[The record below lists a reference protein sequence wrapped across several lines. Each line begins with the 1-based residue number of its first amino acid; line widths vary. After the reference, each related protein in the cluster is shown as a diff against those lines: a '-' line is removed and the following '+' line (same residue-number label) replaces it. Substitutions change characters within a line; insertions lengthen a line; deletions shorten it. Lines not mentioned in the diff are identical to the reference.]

1 MSDNR
6 ISEQSGPALDK
17 LDAHCRQQLSALIDG
32 ELSPDEVRFLLRR
45 LGHDRE
51 LSACFDRWQL
61 AGDLL
66 RRTPCRAAPDGFA
79 DRIAVAVAVECV
91 QTGDRDARRP
101 SRRGAAW
108 LRWSGGALAASV
120 AAVALFVARQHL
132 GGMEPQAPGAD
143 SPRVAATT
151 TPAPSETV
159 ADADDVAAPG
169 VSTAAEAVAAASAP
183 LVAAASSRMAADGI
197 RRGSATRNQQAARRV
212 VAVREEPRMLAN
224 AAASPGYAMPEAT
237 AASPFA
243 SPSALHAKPW
253 PRSVLGAASE
263 HPFSASVPVGDG
275 AGRAFY
281 PFEPNLPAAGEARAA
296 DHPAQR

>member
-6 ISEQSGPALDK
+6 ISEQPGPGQDK

-32 ELSPDEVRFLLRR
+32 ELSPDEARFLLRR

-61 AGDLL
+61 AGDML
-66 RRTPCRAAPDGFA
+66 RRVPCRAAPAGFA
-79 DRIAVAVAVECV
+79 DRIAAAVGAECA
-91 QTGDRDARRP
+91 QADGRSAGRP
-101 SRRGAAW
+101 SRRAAAW

-132 GGMEPQAPGAD
+132 GGVEPEAPASD
-143 SPRVAATT
+143 APRVAATT
-151 TPAPSETV
+151 MPAAAETV
-159 ADADDVAAPG
+159 ADAGDVAAPG

-183 LVAAASSRMAADGI
+183 LVAAASSRQVADGL

-212 VAVREEPRMLAN
+212 VAVREEPRMVAN
-224 AAASPGYAMPEAT
+224 AAASPGYTMPEAT

-243 SPSALHAKPW
+243 SPSALRAKPW
-253 PRSVLGAASE
+253 PRSVLGTVTD
-263 HPFSASVPVGDG
+263 HPFSASVQVGEG
-275 AGRAFY
+275 VGRAFY
-281 PFEPNLPAAGEARAA
+281 PFEPNLPAASESRAA
-296 DHPAQR
+296 DHPVQR

>member
-6 ISEQSGPALDK
+6 IPEQSGLAQDK

-32 ELSPDEVRFLLRR
+32 ELSPDEARFLLRR

-61 AGDLL
+61 AGDML
-66 RRTPCRAAPDGFA
+66 RRTPCRAAPEGFA
-79 DRIAVAVAVECV
+79 DRIAAAVAAECV
-91 QTGDRDARRP
+91 QAGGSRAGRP
-101 SRRGAAW
+101 SRRASAW

-132 GGMEPQAPGAD
+132 GGVEPEAPGPDA
-143 SPRVAATT
+143 PQVAATT
-151 TPAPSETV
+151 APVATETV

-169 VSTAAEAVAAASAP
+169 MSTAAEAVAAASAP
-183 LVAAASSRMAADGI
+183 LVAAASSRQVADGL

-212 VAVREEPRMLAN
+212 VAVREQPRMLAN
-224 AAASPGYAMPEAT
+224 AATSPVYPVPETT

-243 SPSALHAKPW
+243 SPSVLHAKPW
-253 PRSVLGAASE
+253 PRSVLGSASE
-263 HPFSASVPVGDG
+263 HPFSASAPVGEG

-281 PFEPNLPAAGEARAA
+281 PFEPTLPTASEPRAV
-296 DHPAQR
+296 DHSAQR